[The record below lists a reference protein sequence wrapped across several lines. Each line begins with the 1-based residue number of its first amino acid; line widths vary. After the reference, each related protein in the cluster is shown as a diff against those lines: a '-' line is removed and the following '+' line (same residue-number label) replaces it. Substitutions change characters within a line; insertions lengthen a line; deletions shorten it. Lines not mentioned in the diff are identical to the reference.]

1 MTKSELIQMV
11 IDWIEENV
19 EEMENAESDADWE
32 YYHGRVDFADDL
44 KPYLEKLLE
53 VVSEMKIS
61 WIETYADTLM
71 GGNAVDRGLGG
82 DNTISVGIEESE
94 LEKLI
99 ADLTEYKSLNDFYS
113 NYDCDD
119 SDDIIHYMQDHGGTI
134 YYNDDEESVE
144 YRLMKT
150 WNNWNLKI
158 ELYKER

>member
-1 MTKSELIQMV
+1 
-11 IDWIEENV
+11 
-19 EEMENAESDADWE
+19 
-32 YYHGRVDFADDL
+32 
-44 KPYLEKLLE
+44 
-53 VVSEMKIS
+53 MKIS

-134 YYNDDEESVE
+134 YYDDDEESVE